1 VHFRQAIAIAILQQ
15 FSRKH
20 DNFHQTTGITR
31 LYIEITTTR
40 FKKGCTAM
48 KTRTLTQSALA
59 AAVALTAITSVST
72 ASFAAE
78 RHYRHHHL
86 RYGYAHGF
94 RPDVNIPGT
103 AGNRP
108 YYNAPGA
115 SPLDP
120 CGDICDSAITGGG
133 A

>member
-1 VHFRQAIAIAILQQ
+1 MHCHENPHV
-15 FSRKH
+15 
-20 DNFHQTTGITR
+20 D
-31 LYIEITTTR
+31 
-40 FKKGCTAM
+40 
-48 KTRTLTQSALA
+48 
-59 AAVALTAITSVST
+59 
-72 ASFAAE
+72 AE
-78 RHYRHHHL
+78 RTCSRSGTDRNHQRFHRFICGYL